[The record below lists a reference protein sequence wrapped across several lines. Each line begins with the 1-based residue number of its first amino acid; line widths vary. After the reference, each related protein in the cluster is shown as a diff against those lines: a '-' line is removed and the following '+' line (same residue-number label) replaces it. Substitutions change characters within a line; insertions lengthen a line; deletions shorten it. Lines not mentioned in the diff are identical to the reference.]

1 MFPAVDPIPL
11 PAPVWLFKVL
21 SLVTLALHFIAMH
34 LLVGGLAL
42 ATAWSIAGRGGKN
55 KVLLDAAG
63 TITSRLPVV
72 MTYVINLG
80 VPPLLFAQV
89 LYGRALYTSTVVMG
103 AWWLSVIFLLMISY
117 SCLYAMTH
125 FAGKGRAYGWLGLI
139 ALLVVMKIGAIYVGN
154 MTLMLRPDAW
164 LEMYRTNPHG
174 TDLPTGD
181 ATMLP
186 RWVFMMVGSFAVTGL
201 GLMWLG
207 QKRLISEEAA
217 QFLRRWG
224 GIATVVGVA
233 AQVACGFW
241 VMKSQPEV
249 VSEGLAASRVCS
261 IATWAW
267 LGTAALMALLG
278 VGSVVT
284 SAARNMLIPAG
295 AALVGLLNVIAA
307 VVVRDAIRDVTLA
320 GSGFDVWN
328 RTVVT
333 NWSVVGLFLLLFVA
347 GLGVVGWLVLVVKNA
362 EGVKESYA

>member
-1 MFPAVDPIPL
+1 
-11 PAPVWLFKVL
+11 
-21 SLVTLALHFIAMH
+21 
-34 LLVGGLAL
+34 
-42 ATAWSIAGRGGKN
+42 
-55 KVLLDAAG
+55 
-63 TITSRLPVV
+63 
-72 MTYVINLG
+72 
-80 VPPLLFAQV
+80 
-89 LYGRALYTSTVVMG
+89 
-103 AWWLSVIFLLMISY
+103 
-117 SCLYAMTH
+117 
-125 FAGKGRAYGWLGLI
+125 
-139 ALLVVMKIGAIYVGN
+139 
-154 MTLMLRPDAW
+154 
-164 LEMYRTNPHG
+164 
-174 TDLPTGD
+174 
-181 ATMLP
+181 
-186 RWVFMMVGSFAVTGL
+186 
-201 GLMWLG
+201 
-207 QKRLISEEAA
+207 
-217 QFLRRWG
+217 
-224 GIATVVGVA
+224 
-233 AQVACGFW
+233 
-241 VMKSQPEV
+241 MKSQPEV